1 MNRLLLLLTLILLT
15 SGIHDA
21 GAQGLR
27 FHGNESDIAD
37 RSALTIPSPDDR
49 ISAVSHLKVD
59 FSIRVNNPSSSGFIF
74 GITNRRTG
82 EMLNLMLRSTFS
94 GDSVYISFAKEGER
108 ELCTSSFHTGD
119 LSTRAIGIGVEIDK
133 KADSGRITIDGKTY
147 PVDRL
152 GVADGEF
159 TPQLNFGLTRHIVE
173 TASVTLSDLRVA
185 TDGVTHEIPLN
196 ESEGTAVHDSKGKV
210 AGLVFNPIWQINE
223 AYHWRKIAEFKS
235 PVPTGCAFD
244 PLYSRFYSYNADSIS
259 VFDANTLG
267 LSRRLLKGDGRLPVR
282 HGMNFYSSRKGKIY
296 PYEIYYDDFSG
307 EIDPESGEW
316 RTLAHTADNKAIHH
330 HAHLLCGGDSAV
342 WLFGGYGDRKYFNKF
357 VRFDL
362 YTHRFDTIPLKGDVI
377 PPRFFA
383 AMGAAASGDTI
394 YLYGGKGNKEGKQ
407 DLGVKYYYDLYLINL
422 KDSTSRRLWRRP
434 APDKDRVPA
443 RTLLLDP
450 DGKHAYAMTYPE
462 YRTHSS
468 LQLYRISLADGS
480 ETAVGDSIPVVSE
493 EIATNVAI
501 YSPVGADRIFCV
513 IQEFEKEGA
522 TTTRIYSIAAPPV
535 SESELLLDSS
545 EERSWPGIV
554 VFLLIGVTF
563 TLLLFAVTAEFKRR
577 KLFPSP
583 HVYTESVSKLGDSG
597 MTKADASG
605 DKIAEVTTDEVFPVV
620 ALPDEAHQTEDSA
633 GLSQYPDT
641 LSYRIL
647 PLPELPVANRI
658 SLLGAFTAIGHD
670 GIDVTHLFSPKLKV
684 IFIYMLMG
692 TLKRGGVSA
701 DELNA
706 VFWPDKES
714 DKIKNLRNVTIAKL
728 RKILTEFRELE
739 IVYDNGRFSIA
750 VGDGCYCD
758 IHRLYRL
765 TDNLHDIEL
774 DEESLPEVRA
784 IIAQGKFL
792 QGVETAELDVYK
804 SSVEA
809 YSLDLLLRL
818 MREYAERCRWEEVAR
833 CCQVALRIDPL
844 CEGAMRNG
852 VWSYTAMGHKTR
864 ARNLYDN
871 FAATYR
877 KVYSQDYFISFSSI
891 IEEGGQGR

>member
-74 GITNRRTG
+74 GITNRQTG

-133 KADSGRITIDGKTY
+133 RADSGRITIDGKTY

-159 TPQLNFGLTRHIVE
+159 IPQLNFGLTRHIVE

-330 HAHLLCGGDSAV
+330 HAHLLCSGDSAV

-422 KDSTSRRLWRRP
+422 KDSTSRRLWRRSS
-434 APDKDRVPA
+434 PDKDRVPA

-535 SESELLLDSS
+535 SAGQLHALPEDVISEK
-545 EERSWPGIV
+545 RSIWGYISGLCLICLIVTAIIV
-554 VFLLIGVTF
+554 VRRRRCHAVPCTDDGEDVSRCPVLAEVSGSEKQSDKSLILTTRSDREIG
-563 TLLLFAVTAEFKRR
+563 LRQEDEPL
-577 KLFPSP
+577 
-583 HVYTESVSKLGDSG
+583 SVS
-597 MTKADASG
+597 
-605 DKIAEVTTDEVFPVV
+605 
-620 ALPDEAHQTEDSA
+620 ED
-633 GLSQYPDT
+633 
-641 LSYRIL
+641 
-647 PLPELPVANRI
+647 
-658 SLLGAFTAIGHD
+658 IGHD
-670 GIDVTHLFSPKLKV
+670 HSEGNQISLFGPFVAIDPSGRDITYMFSPKLKKV
-684 IFIYMLMG
+684 FLYILMYAVG
-692 TLKRGGVSA
+692 RNGVTSS
-701 DELNA
+701 DLSS
-706 VFWPDKES
+706 VFWGDKEPDKV
-714 DKIKNLRNVTIAKL
+714 KNLRNVTLNKL
-728 RKILTEFRELE
+728 RKVLSGMNGISLIYEQGLFRIEMSDEVICDFSE
-739 IVYDNGRFSIA
+739 I
-750 VGDGCYCD
+750 
-758 IHRLYRL
+758 YRL
-765 TDNLHDIEL
+765 TSSLHDMEPDADRCRRIDSIL
-774 DEESLPEVRA
+774 IR
-784 IIAQGKFL
+784 GKFL
-792 QGVETAELDVYK
+792 ADTDDPVFDYFRQKMESYTTEYLAHSIEYNFNHGRYDKARRLCN
-804 SSVEA
+804 S
-809 YSLDLLLRL
+809 LLRTDPL
-818 MREYAERCRWEEVAR
+818 SEVALKYGIKSCR
-833 CCQVALRIDPL
+833 ATGRNDKAMTLYASFAKDYRRLMGEDYPKTMDEID
-844 CEGAMRNG
+844 
-852 VWSYTAMGHKTR
+852 
-864 ARNLYDN
+864 
-871 FAATYR
+871 
-877 KVYSQDYFISFSSI
+877 
-891 IEEGGQGR
+891 